1 MSDNKDI
8 QQTQIAGSSDNLT
21 NDPAPQKAPTQG
33 NWLDK
38 KVAPA
43 TAKKIRIFGFIFQNA
58 L

>member
-8 QQTQIAGSSDNLT
+8 QPIQIDLSSDNLT
-21 NDPAPQKAPTQG
+21 SIPVPQNAPTQG